1 MMMLMVEPNSNSDGG
16 RDSKE
21 TGTYVY
27 EEDHIDNKSD
37 VAAFLPELICGVC
50 NYILKNPLE
59 CKVCEKP
66 ICTECKGHW
75 FAKNPNHC
83 PFCRSNSQF
92 DKVNRITRNLLAKI
106 KFQCIYRDRG
116 CKEVCLY
123 QDIFKHQTSCPTI
136 VFRCQ
141 HCQYTGHTDEKQ
153 DHNCIAYLS
162 E

>member
-1 MMMLMVEPNSNSDGG
+1 MLMVEPNSNSGGG

-37 VAAFLPELICGVC
+37 VAAFLPEFKCGVC
-50 NYILKNPLE
+50 NFILKNPLE

-66 ICTECKGHW
+66 ICTECKCHW
-75 FAKNPNHC
+75 FDKNPNHFYIFNHC

-106 KFQCIYRDRG
+106 KFQCIYHDRG

-123 QDIFKHQTSCPTI
+123 
-136 VFRCQ
+136 
-141 HCQYTGHTDEKQ
+141 
-153 DHNCIAYLS
+153 
-162 E
+162 